1 MRTRA
6 KWLSYIKKDVPPTPL
21 PAHYRHLETFFFF
34 LQLWGGYG
42 PGALLE
48 ETRSEGDACR
58 QHIASLYIAARSE
71 PLATCLQAANSSARL
86 YGKIFS
92 W

>member
-6 KWLSYIKKDVPPTPL
+6 KWLSYIKKRRPANASASPLQASRDVFL
-21 PAHYRHLETFFFF
+21 F